1 MKELEVKIAE
11 IEGNSA
17 EEKSKD
23 LHTNEEIVPVS
34 IQKTIGCF
42 LVWPH
47 FLVVHFGSK
56 PIIIVIKQKDL
67 WHKMTQ
73 GKVRDLLIKS
83 WILSLENG
91 PR

>member
-47 FLVVHFGSK
+47 FLVVHQVLG
-56 PIIIVIKQKDL
+56 
-67 WHKMTQ
+67 
-73 GKVRDLLIKS
+73 
-83 WILSLENG
+83 
-91 PR
+91 

>member
-23 LHTNEEIVPVS
+23 LHSNEEIVPVS

-47 FLVVHFGSK
+47 LLFSHTFWLKTNYHCDKTKFDS
-56 PIIIVIKQKDL
+56 
-67 WHKMTQ
+67 W
-73 GKVRDLLIKS
+73 GKKFMDVGQVNS
-83 WILSLENG
+83 
-91 PR
+91 